1 MFPEG
6 IKQYIIWQCLQDRV
20 APVVYTVDIYIY
32 VCIFVCV
39 RGSPAG
45 LILSDVLFPSPSEQL
60 LGELL
65 S

>member
-1 MFPEG
+1 M
-6 IKQYIIWQCLQDRV
+6 

-32 VCIFVCV
+32 VCMFVCV
-39 RGSPAG
+39 RESPAG